1 MSQKLTLNKTVY
13 SKEQYENTV
22 NTQFSTP
29 STDQTQQTV
38 TQLPTVEE
46 FFNYYT
52 QLFYDIPKLG
62 PTNSHQYLIT
72 ESSDYANVEQTN
84 EDLTALLEEI
94 DELREQNLQ
103 LQQQVLQLSANQNG

>member
-94 DELREQNLQ
+94 DQLREQNLQ